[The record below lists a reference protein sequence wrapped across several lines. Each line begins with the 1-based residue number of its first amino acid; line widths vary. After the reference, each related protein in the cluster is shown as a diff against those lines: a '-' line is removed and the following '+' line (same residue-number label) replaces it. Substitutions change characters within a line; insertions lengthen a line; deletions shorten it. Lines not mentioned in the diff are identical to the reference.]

1 MKKSELSRNRYGFG
15 VSGMAVSRHSVK
27 AVEYL
32 FSLSLSS
39 LPCVGFTLRKS
50 LPKQGQSTFRY
61 TFISLAVP
69 RKIEPFPEFPTNVPN
84 LTSPSLHQSLW
95 PGQWERPGS
104 DTLPEARKSGQ
115 HGWEKSGKGGIIREL
130 TTQIKEDGG
139 AARNIKRGENCALPC
154 PSHTAMR
161 GPSRL
166 HPGWSTSKVFWF
178 GILSLLLVYLH
189 IVGF

>member
-1 MKKSELSRNRYGFG
+1 MSPLYIGQLFTLQNRGTQVKLASAREGKKNQLAHISELSRNRYGFG

-69 RKIEPFPEFPTNVPN
+69 RKIEPFPEFPTNV
-84 LTSPSLHQSLW
+84 LLCFTSLY
-95 PGQWERPGS
+95 
-104 DTLPEARKSGQ
+104 KSYYWG
-115 HGWEKSGKGGIIREL
+115 
-130 TTQIKEDGG
+130 
-139 AARNIKRGENCALPC
+139 
-154 PSHTAMR
+154 
-161 GPSRL
+161 
-166 HPGWSTSKVFWF
+166 
-178 GILSLLLVYLH
+178 
-189 IVGF
+189 